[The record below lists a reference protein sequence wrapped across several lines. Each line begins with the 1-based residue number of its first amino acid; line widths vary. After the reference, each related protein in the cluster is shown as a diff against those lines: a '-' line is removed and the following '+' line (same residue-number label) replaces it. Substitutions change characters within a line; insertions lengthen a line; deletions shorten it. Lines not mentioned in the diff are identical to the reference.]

1 MKINFT
7 KMKVN
12 KIILRICHFFG
23 FRRNEAHFDDVTIHI
38 PTEYGNMSYGFVFTE
53 ELMILKNK
61 HTEN

>member
-23 FRRNEAHFDDVTIHI
+23 FRRNEAHFDDVKIYI
-38 PTEYGNMSYGFVFTE
+38 PTE
-53 ELMILKNK
+53 
-61 HTEN
+61 